1 MGEKDISEKILFD
14 YNDVFADIIN
24 VCVFDGRENIKPEDL
39 ENALVHSQYK
49 AEDGKLH
56 EEERDIAKF
65 WKQKKS
71 AIALYGIENQ
81 TKAEK
86 IMPLRILGY
95 DGNSYRSQLL
105 KDSSGELYPVVTIV
119 LYFGWESHWDEP
131 KSLKKVLT
139 IPKELNDYVNDYKI
153 HVFEIAWLSDEQVE
167 MFQSD
172 FRIVAE
178 FFTQMRKNSQY
189 KPTPKQIKHV
199 DAVLKMLS
207 VFGQTDKLDDFM
219 KSGDMKEGLT
229 MNKMLDEIEERG
241 VEKGVAK
248 GISVLVK
255 TLREYGNDNE
265 TIISKL
271 IENFSLT
278 EEEAK
283 KYI

>member
-1 MGEKDISEKILFD
+1 M
-14 YNDVFADIIN
+14 
-24 VCVFDGRENIKPEDL
+24 
-39 ENALVHSQYK
+39 
-49 AEDGKLH
+49 
-56 EEERDIAKF
+56 
-65 WKQKKS
+65 
-71 AIALYGIENQ
+71 
-81 TKAEK
+81 
-86 IMPLRILGY
+86 
-95 DGNSYRSQLL
+95 
-105 KDSSGELYPVVTIV
+105 
-119 LYFGWESHWDEP
+119 
-131 KSLKKVLT
+131 
-139 IPKELNDYVNDYKI
+139 NDYKI

-189 KPTPKQIKHV
+189 KPTPKQIKHI